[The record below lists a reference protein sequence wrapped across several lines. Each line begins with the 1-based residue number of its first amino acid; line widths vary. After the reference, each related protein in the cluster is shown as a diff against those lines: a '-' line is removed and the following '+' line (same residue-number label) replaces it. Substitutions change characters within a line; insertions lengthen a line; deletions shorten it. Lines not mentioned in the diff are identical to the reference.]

1 MQDQEVGDGTT
12 SVVIV
17 AAELLRRANQ
27 LVKNKIHPTSIIAGF
42 RRAMKLGVAYIKSNM
57 TVKADTLG
65 RQNLLNAAKTSMSS
79 KIIGNEED
87 FFAEM
92 VVNAVTS
99 VKYTK
104 SNGKIVYPVRSINI
118 LKAHG
123 RSALESKLID
133 GYALNGTRAAQGM
146 PRSVQNAKIA
156 FLDFNIT
163 KHRMQMGVEILL
175 NNPGEAE
182 KMLMEREK
190 DITKERIQ
198 KLLAAGANVF
208 LTTKG
213 CDDMALKY
221 FVEAKAIA
229 IRRVNIQDLKRL
241 AKATGGKILKSLS
254 DMEGEETIDPACLGT
269 AREVVEEKVGDGE
282 LTYIKGC
289 V

>member
-1 MQDQEVGDGTT
+1 
-12 SVVIV
+12 
-17 AAELLRRANQ
+17 
-27 LVKNKIHPTSIIAGF
+27 
-42 RRAMKLGVAYIKSNM
+42 MKLGVAYIKSNM

-65 RQNLLNAAKTSMSS
+65 RQNLLNAAKTMSS

-104 SNGKIVYPVRSINI
+104 STGKVVYPVRSINI

-123 RSALESKLID
+123 RSALESRLID
-133 GYALNGTRAAQGM
+133 GYALNNTRAAQGM

-182 KMLMEREK
+182 KIMEREGHHE
-190 DITKERIQ
+190 ERIQ

-208 LTTKG
+208 
-213 CDDMALKY
+213 DHQ
-221 FVEAKAIA
+221 
-229 IRRVNIQDLKRL
+229 RV
-241 AKATGGKILKSLS
+241 
-254 DMEGEETIDPACLGT
+254 
-269 AREVVEEKVGDGE
+269 
-282 LTYIKGC
+282 
-289 V
+289 